1 MCACVNDAVPF
12 ETSTICLHA
21 GAMAER
27 GMEFIFRLA
36 RVTAKTDETPA
47 QPSGEPADMWR
58 KCLWWHG
65 QLGW

>member
-1 MCACVNDAVPF
+1 
-12 ETSTICLHA
+12 
-21 GAMAER
+21 MAER